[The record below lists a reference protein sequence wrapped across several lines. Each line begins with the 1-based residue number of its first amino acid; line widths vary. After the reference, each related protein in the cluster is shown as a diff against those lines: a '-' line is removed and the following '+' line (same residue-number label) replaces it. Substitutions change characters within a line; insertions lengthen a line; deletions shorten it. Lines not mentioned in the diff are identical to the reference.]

1 MISSTRRQFAC
12 ALFSLTTLL
21 GQTKPA
27 ALDPREIY
35 EKVESGVV
43 AIEVLGLDG
52 KVAKTGS
59 GFLVSSDGK
68 LLTNFHVIAH
78 SKQATVRLANGDA
91 YDTVEVLSVDRRKDI
106 AFLKIQAVEL
116 PFLSLGKSGS
126 VEIGDAIYSVSNPLG
141 SALQNTLSQ
150 GLVSGKRDMDGYRV
164 LQVSAPISHGSSGG
178 PIFNTA
184 AEVVGIAAF
193 TIESGQN
200 LNFAIPIDYARGML
214 SANNPQ
220 PLGSVYEPEPPAETQ
235 KPAQAEPQVAAP
247 PPAGPPS
254 PQPTAVVAPTPA
266 PASIPP
272 EMRNQ
277 ISVYL
282 ERQIRAWTDVEA
294 RQAIGEPLRHRF
306 AYDLNRNVTGDI
318 YAYADPTRLY
328 REFELA
334 FDSKTKRLTNVFI
347 YPWNMTWDQGK
358 KAWGEDAKVTKNPDS
373 TRMYAYRKRRLNVL
387 VGTDGKIISF
397 GVY

>member
-1 MISSTRRQFAC
+1 
-12 ALFSLTTLL
+12 
-21 GQTKPA
+21 
-27 ALDPREIY
+27 
-35 EKVESGVV
+35 VEAGVV
-43 AIEVLGLDG
+43 AIEAFGPDG

-68 LLTNFHVIAH
+68 LLTNYHVIAH

-106 AFLKIQAVEL
+106 AFLKIQAVDL
-116 PFLSLGKSGS
+116 LYLSLGRSGI

-141 SALQNTLSQ
+141 ALQNTLSQ

-220 PLGSVYEPEPPAETQ
+220 PLASVYEPEPSPETQ
-235 KPAQAEPQVAAP
+235 KTAQAEPQVPAQP
-247 PPAGPPS
+247 PNTPPN
-254 PQPTAVVAPTPA
+254 PQPTASVAPTPA
-266 PASIPP
+266 TIPP

-282 ERQIRAWTDVEA
+282 ERQIRTWTDVEA
-294 RQAIGEPLRHRF
+294 RQAIGDPLRHRF

-328 REFELA
+328 REFELD
-334 FDSKTKRLTNVFI
+334 FDSKTKRLTNIII
-347 YPWNMTWDQGK
+347 YPWSLTWDQGK
-358 KAWGEDAKVTKNPDS
+358 KMWGEDAKLTKNPDS